1 MRVNLRTKFCVIG
14 VVTSLIFVSMV
25 FESKWADNKKLNQ
38 IKIMR
43 IIANVTHRHMEADMM
58 HDAMR
63 SDAFAVLLALK
74 ENDTNALESAK
85 TDLESHYENFKKNL
99 EENKAEQ
106 LPEEIKS
113 LFDVA
118 FIALEDYYKSVS
130 ALLNS
135 NEQNLYSLRK
145 SFEEKFESMEK
156 ENGLISDKISEWVQI
171 EEDNSIK
178 DSASLKIYSLFLSS
192 LAIILSL
199 FVPFYAWRAIFAPQ
213 SKMIKVMQEIAAEK
227 TDIEIPSLEKQDE
240 IGDMAR
246 AIRVFK
252 ENAIEKKCLEESRK
266 IAESKTAED
275 EKHKAMIDLA
285 SRFEERVQGMIQSV
299 AAAATELSQTA
310 ESMESNVNDVDSKSK
325 DASLSSGRTSQNVA
339 TVASA
344 SEEMSASV
352 KEISSQVIKSTQV
365 VNDAVRKADAAELSA
380 KSLETASNDIGN
392 VVKLIRDI
400 AEQINL
406 LALNA
411 TIESARA
418 GEAGK
423 GFAVVASEVKNL
435 SNQATKATEDI
446 STQIESVQ
454 AISAEVFGAL
464 NAIKSAVD
472 KVNEYSGGI
481 SAAVEEQSATTAE
494 IARNMVVA
502 SKGTQEVS
510 DNIKDISDIAS
521 VAKDSSMQMLDAS
534 RMLSREAEQLSAA
547 VSGFLSEIRNG

>member
-1 MRVNLRTKFCVIG
+1 MPVG
-14 VVTSLIFVSMV
+14 
-25 FESKWADNKKLNQ
+25 
-38 IKIMR
+38 R
-43 IIANVTHRHMEADMM
+43 INSVMQFSDGMGETGETYLVGGDYF
-58 HDAMR
+58 MR
-63 SDAFAVLLALK
+63 SDSRFAKESTILKTKVETETVKAALK
-74 ENDTNALESAK
+74 GSIEDEGSELITGYSGKKVLSSYGLIDFLGTKFVILAEMDEAEVLAPIRNMQMVVVLSALVALTIIAVISVFVSRRISAPITKMVGVMKQIAEDK
-85 TDLESHYENFKKNL
+85 TD
-99 EENKAEQ
+99 
-106 LPEEIKS
+106 
-113 LFDVA
+113 V
-118 FIALEDYYKSVS
+118 
-130 ALLNS
+130 
-135 NEQNLYSLRK
+135 
-145 SFEEKFESMEK
+145 
-156 ENGLISDKISEWVQI
+156 
-171 EEDNSIK
+171 
-178 DSASLKIYSLFLSS
+178 
-192 LAIILSL
+192 
-199 FVPFYAWRAIFAPQ
+199 
-213 SKMIKVMQEIAAEK
+213 
-227 TDIEIPSLEKQDE
+227 EIPSLEKQDE
-240 IGDMAR
+240 IGDMAKTLQ
-246 AIRVFK
+246 VFK
-252 ENAIEKKCLEESRK
+252 ENAIENKRLEESRK
-266 IAESKTAED
+266 VAEVRAEED
-275 EKHKAMIDLA
+275 KKKAMFDLA

-310 ESMESNVNDVDSKSK
+310 ESMESNVKDVDSKSK

>member
-1 MRVNLRTKFCVIG
+1 MKISLQKKFFLIGIINSLVVIAISILSSLDSRDKMS
-14 VVTSLIFVSMV
+14 VINRMKLIADVT
-25 FESKWADNKKLNQ
+25 Q
-38 IKIMR
+38 
-43 IIANVTHRHMEADMM
+43 RHMEADMM

-63 SDAFAVLLALK
+63 SDAFAVMLAKK
-74 ENDTNALESAK
+74 ENDNEGLEKSYA
-85 TDLESHYENFKKNL
+85 DLEEHYVNFKKNL
-99 EENKAEQ
+99 EENKNEQ
-106 LPEEIKS
+106 LPAEIKS
-113 LFDVA
+113 LFDKAFVA
-118 FIALEDYYKSVS
+118 LDDYYKSVNG
-130 ALLNS
+130 LIGS
-135 NEQNLYSLRK
+135 NDQNIYALRK
-145 SFEEKFESMEK
+145 SFEEKFEAMEK
-156 ENGLISDKISEWVQI
+156 ENESISNEINSWASVEQKNSLNKAIFVQNLTLILVALTI
-171 EEDNSIK
+171 
-178 DSASLKIYSLFLSS
+178 
-192 LAIILSL
+192 
-199 FVPFYAWRAIFAPQ
+199 FVPFYAWLAIFRPQ
-213 SKMIKVMQEIAAEK
+213 SKIIKAMQSIAEDK
-227 TDIEIPSLEKQDE
+227 TDVEIPSLEKQDE
-240 IGDMAR
+240 IGDMAKTLQ
-246 AIRVFK
+246 VFK
-252 ENAIEKKCLEESRK
+252 ENAIEKKRLEESRK
-266 IAESKTAED
+266 VAEVRAEED
-275 EKHKAMIDLA
+275 KKKAMFDLA

-310 ESMESNVNDVDSKSK
+310 ESMESNVKDVDSKSK

-534 RMLSREAEQLSAA
+534 RMLSKEAEHLSSA